1 MNNVNVSIDYLEKLT
16 VEIEQECVSTI
27 ASLSEHSLAKAKV
40 VLSGLTG
47 SSSRFKRILNHGI
60 EELYERTLK
69 PRLRPLLQDSYKDIK
84 YVVTDEEYAE
94 QEALNSFVNRFM
106 SGLDNLVD
114 AFKVTDK
121 DDAERMATQ
130 LLSFQTYHLIL
141 LSFCYLIT

>member
-1 MNNVNVSIDYLEKLT
+1 M
-16 VEIEQECVSTI
+16 EIEQDCVSTI

-47 SSSRFKRILNHGI
+47 SSSKFKRILNHGI

-114 AFKVTDK
+114 AFKVNVKGGCGHMK
-121 DDAERMATQ
+121 DEQ
-130 LLSFQTYHLIL
+130 CFQDPPNVFPYPSYQTVD
-141 LSFCYLIT
+141 FDR